1 MGIDL
6 LRFVSVFNYL
16 KFNTL
21 DVIRFLTGL
30 SGTHFKISY
39 AYVLTK
45 KYTVIKQL
53 VMIAPDRMYR

>member
-1 MGIDL
+1 MEIDL